1 MSESIN
7 SIKAQLW
14 QKMSHKEY
22 RDNFVA
28 AHLSTGIAAQIQTL
42 REDRGWTQDQ
52 LGEKSGMTQARISLL
67 ESPGY
72 DSYTFLTLKRLAAAF
87 DVAIIARF
95 APFSEI
101 AAWTADLSPQKLAVP
116 SFAKDAITA
125 APEGPLPL
133 RPAAADAE
141 IGGPRMRADI
151 QHPAWSLGP
160 EYGQRLLGQE
170 TSPPTGLLPIE
181 RTIKPEPQVGLHP

>member
-7 SIKAQLW
+7 SIKSQLW

-42 REDRGWTQDQ
+42 REDRGLTQEQ

-72 DSYTFLTLKRLAAAF
+72 DSYTFATLKRLATAL

-95 APFSEI
+95 AAFSELVT
-101 AAWTADLSPQKLAVP
+101 WTADLSPQKLAVP
-116 SFAKDAITA
+116 SFANDAIGA
-125 APEGPLPL
+125 SSEL
-133 RPAAADAE
+133 RPPLAITTPTMTSAGVASIGQTQTNLGA
-141 IGGPRMRADI
+141 IGG
-151 QHPAWSLGP
+151 Q
-160 EYGQRLLGQE
+160 EYLPDHQPGSILPSIAAQKPSTQKLLE
-170 TSPPTGLLPIE
+170 L
-181 RTIKPEPQVGLHP
+181 